1 MVIPQPETSRN
12 NILNKKFT
20 KEYTKIL
27 LFIASHES
35 SIAFEQSLIYL
46 QVMQDA
52 LDEATDSWG
61 VKVTWKTST
70 PDENEDSTV
79 FRDWG
84 P

>member
-1 MVIPQPETSRN
+1 MDAIKVYKAITSQ
-12 NILNKKFT
+12 LKFT

-27 LFIASHES
+27 VFIASHES

-61 VKVTWKTST
+61 VKVT
-70 PDENEDSTV
+70 
-79 FRDWG
+79 
-84 P
+84 